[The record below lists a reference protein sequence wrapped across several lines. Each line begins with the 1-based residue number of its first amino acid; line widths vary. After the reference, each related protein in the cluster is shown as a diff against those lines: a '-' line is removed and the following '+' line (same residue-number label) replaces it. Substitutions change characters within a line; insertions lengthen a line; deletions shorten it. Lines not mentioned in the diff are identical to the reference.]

1 MKNLFAVLLASLM
14 LFSFAACS
22 SETDS
27 SSDTNQSNVETVTT
41 DEESGA
47 DSTEETTNETDSE
60 TDADETDETGTDA
73 SDETGSD
80 ETGSDASD
88 ETDSETGTDASD
100 ETGTDAT
107 DETGTDATDETGT
120 DATGTTD
127 ETASDS
133 AEETAGTAEQ
143 QTITGTI
150 LDATMSTV
158 TIQTED
164 GEELSFSIP
173 DDADETE
180 VDGMT
185 VGDTLEITYTGT
197 IDGTDTSGATVV
209 KLVQTS
215 AQ

>member
-41 DEESGA
+41 DEESGS
-47 DSTEETTNETDSE
+47 DSTEETT
-60 TDADETDETGTDA
+60 
-73 SDETGSD
+73 
-80 ETGSDASD
+80 D
-88 ETDSETGTDASD
+88 ETDSETGTDASDETSTDATD

-143 QTITGTI
+143 QTISGTI

-185 VGDTLEITYTGT
+185 VGDTLEITYTGA

>member
-41 DEESGA
+41 DEESGS
-47 DSTEETTNETDSE
+47 DSTEETTDETDSE
-60 TDADETDETGTDA
+60 TAADATDETGTDA
-73 SDETGSD
+73 TDETGSD

-88 ETDSETGTDASD
+88 ETGSD
-100 ETGTDAT
+100 ETGSDQT
-107 DETGTDATDETGT
+107 DETGSSETGSAT
-120 DATGTTD
+120 NTGVYTGTAD
-127 ETASDS
+127 P
-133 AEETAGTAEQ
+133 AEE

>member
-41 DEESGA
+41 DEESGS
-47 DSTEETTNETDSE
+47 DSTEETT
-60 TDADETDETGTDA
+60 
-73 SDETGSD
+73 
-80 ETGSDASD
+80 D

-100 ETGTDAT
+100 ETSTDAT

>member
-41 DEESGA
+41 DEESGS
-47 DSTEETTNETDSE
+47 DSTEETT
-60 TDADETDETGTDA
+60 
-73 SDETGSD
+73 
-80 ETGSDASD
+80 D
-88 ETDSETGTDASD
+88 ETDSETAA
-100 ETGTDAT
+100 DAT
-107 DETGTDATDETGT
+107 DETGTDATDETGSDET
-120 DATGTTD
+120 GSDATD
-127 ETASDS
+127 ETGSDATDETDS
-133 AEETAGTAEQ
+133 ATNTGVYTGTADPAEE

>member
-41 DEESGA
+41 DEESGS
-47 DSTEETTNETDSE
+47 DSTEET
-60 TDADETDETGTDA
+60 
-73 SDETGSD
+73 
-80 ETGSDASD
+80 
-88 ETDSETGTDASD
+88 
-100 ETGTDAT
+100 TDAT
-107 DETGTDATDETGT
+107 DETGTDATDETGS
-120 DATGTTD
+120 DETGSDQTD
-127 ETASDS
+127 ETGSSETGSATNTGVYTGTADP
-133 AEETAGTAEQ
+133 AEE

>member
-41 DEESGA
+41 DEESGS
-47 DSTEETTNETDSE
+47 DSTEETT
-60 TDADETDETGTDA
+60 
-73 SDETGSD
+73 
-80 ETGSDASD
+80 D
-88 ETDSETGTDASD
+88 ETDSE
-100 ETGTDAT
+100 TDAT

-120 DATGTTD
+120 NATGTTD

>member
-41 DEESGA
+41 DEESGS
-47 DSTEETTNETDSE
+47 DSTEETTDETDSE
-60 TDADETDETGTDA
+60 TSTDA
-73 SDETGSD
+73 SDETS
-80 ETGSDASD
+80 
-88 ETDSETGTDASD
+88 TDATD

-133 AEETAGTAEQ
+133 TEEAAGTAEE
-143 QTITGTI
+143 QTISGTI

>member
-41 DEESGA
+41 DEESGS
-47 DSTEETTNETDSE
+47 DSTEETT
-60 TDADETDETGTDA
+60 
-73 SDETGSD
+73 
-80 ETGSDASD
+80 D
-88 ETDSETGTDASD
+88 ETDS
-100 ETGTDAT
+100 
-107 DETGTDATDETGT
+107 ETGT

-127 ETASDS
+127 ETAFDS

-143 QTITGTI
+143 QTISGTI

>member
-22 SETDS
+22 SDTDN

-41 DEESGA
+41 DEESGS
-47 DSTEETTNETDSE
+47 DSTEETT
-60 TDADETDETGTDA
+60 
-73 SDETGSD
+73 
-80 ETGSDASD
+80 D

-107 DETGTDATDETGT
+107 DETGSVSMP
-120 DATGTTD
+120 TTFFGWVGFLL
-127 ETASDS
+127 
-133 AEETAGTAEQ
+133 EEYGSLFLRGAGMTMLIA
-143 QTITGTI
+143 ITGTI

>member
-41 DEESGA
+41 DEESGS
-47 DSTEETTNETDSE
+47 DSTEETTDETDSE
-60 TDADETDETGTDA
+60 TAADATD
-73 SDETGSD
+73 
-80 ETGSDASD
+80 
-88 ETDSETGTDASD
+88 ETGTDASD

-107 DETGTDATDETGT
+107 DETGTN
-120 DATGTTD
+120 ATGTTD

>member
-41 DEESGA
+41 DEESGS
-47 DSTEETTNETDSE
+47 DSTEETTDETDSE

-88 ETDSETGTDASD
+88 ETGSD
-100 ETGTDAT
+100 ETGSDQT
-107 DETGTDATDETGT
+107 DETGSSETDS
-120 DATGTTD
+120 TD

>member
-22 SETDS
+22 SGNTNS
-27 SSDTNQSNVETVTT
+27 ADTNQNKVETVTT
-41 DEESGA
+41 DEESGS
-47 DSTEETTNETDSE
+47 DSTEETTDETDSE
-60 TDADETDETGTDA
+60 TAADA
-73 SDETGSD
+73 TGSDAAD
-80 ETGSDASD
+80 ETGSDA
-88 ETDSETGTDASD
+88 TD
-100 ETGTDAT
+100 ETGSDAT
-107 DETGTDATDETGT
+107 DETGSDATDETDSATNTGVY
-120 DATGTTD
+120 TGTAD
-127 ETASDS
+127 P
-133 AEETAGTAEQ
+133 AEE

-150 LDATMSTV
+150 VDATMSTV

>member
-41 DEESGA
+41 DEESGS
-47 DSTEETTNETDSE
+47 DSTEETT
-60 TDADETDETGTDA
+60 
-73 SDETGSD
+73 
-80 ETGSDASD
+80 D
-88 ETDSETGTDASD
+88 ETDSETGTDASDETSTDATD

-143 QTITGTI
+143 QTISGTI

-180 VDGMT
+180 VDDMT

>member
-27 SSDTNQSNVETVTT
+27 SSDTNQNNVETVTT
-41 DEESGA
+41 DE
-47 DSTEETTNETDSE
+47 TDSE
-60 TDADETDETGTDA
+60 
-73 SDETGSD
+73 
-80 ETGSDASD
+80 
-88 ETDSETGTDASD
+88 
-100 ETGTDAT
+100 TDAT
-107 DETGTDATDETGT
+107 DETGSDQTDETGSSET
-120 DATGTTD
+120 GSATNTGVYTGTAD
-127 ETASDS
+127 P
-133 AEETAGTAEQ
+133 AEE

-173 DDADETE
+173 ADADETE

>member
-41 DEESGA
+41 DEESSS
-47 DSTEETTNETDSE
+47 DSTEETTVETDS
-60 TDADETDETGTDA
+60 ETGTDA

-80 ETGSDASD
+80 ETGSDQ
-88 ETDSETGTDASD
+88 
-100 ETGTDAT
+100 T
-107 DETGTDATDETGT
+107 DETGSSETGSAT
-120 DATGTTD
+120 NTGVYTGTAD
-127 ETASDS
+127 P
-133 AEETAGTAEQ
+133 AEE

>member
-27 SSDTNQSNVETVTT
+27 SSDTNQNNVETVTT
-41 DEESGA
+41 DEESGS
-47 DSTEETTNETDSE
+47 DSTEETT
-60 TDADETDETGTDA
+60 
-73 SDETGSD
+73 
-80 ETGSDASD
+80 D

-120 DATGTTD
+120 DATVTTD

-133 AEETAGTAEQ
+133 TEETAGTAEQ

>member
-41 DEESGA
+41 DEESGS
-47 DSTEETTNETDSE
+47 DSTEETT
-60 TDADETDETGTDA
+60 
-73 SDETGSD
+73 
-80 ETGSDASD
+80 D

-120 DATGTTD
+120 DATVTTD

-133 AEETAGTAEQ
+133 TEETAGTAEQ

>member
-27 SSDTNQSNVETVTT
+27 SSDTNQNNVETVTT

-47 DSTEETTNETDSE
+47 DSTEETTDETDSE
-60 TDADETDETGTDA
+60 TDADADA
-73 SDETGSD
+73 T
-80 ETGSDASD
+80 
-88 ETDSETGTDASD
+88 D

>member
-41 DEESGA
+41 DEESGS
-47 DSTEETTNETDSE
+47 DSTEETTDETDSE
-60 TDADETDETGTDA
+60 TAADATDETGTDA

-80 ETGSDASD
+80 ETGSDQ
-88 ETDSETGTDASD
+88 
-100 ETGTDAT
+100 T
-107 DETGTDATDETGT
+107 DETGSSETGSAT
-120 DATGTTD
+120 NTGVYTGTAD
-127 ETASDS
+127 P
-133 AEETAGTAEQ
+133 AEE

-150 LDATMSTV
+150 VDATMSTV

-173 DDADETE
+173 DDADESE

-185 VGDTLEITYTGT
+185 IGDQLQITYTGA

>member
-22 SETDS
+22 SGNTNS
-27 SSDTNQSNVETVTT
+27 ADTNQNKVETVTT
-41 DEESGA
+41 DEESGS
-47 DSTEETTNETDSE
+47 DSTEETTDETDS
-60 TDADETDETGTDA
+60 ETGTDA

-88 ETDSETGTDASD
+88 ETGSD
-100 ETGTDAT
+100 ETGSDQT
-107 DETGTDATDETGT
+107 DETGSSETGSAT
-120 DATGTTD
+120 NTGVYTGTAD
-127 ETASDS
+127 P
-133 AEETAGTAEQ
+133 AEE
-143 QTITGTI
+143 QTI
-150 LDATMSTV
+150 TV

-185 VGDTLEITYTGT
+185 VGNTLEITYTGT

>member
-41 DEESGA
+41 DEESGS
-47 DSTEETTNETDSE
+47 DSTEETT
-60 TDADETDETGTDA
+60 
-73 SDETGSD
+73 
-80 ETGSDASD
+80 D
-88 ETDSETGTDASD
+88 ETDSETAA
-100 ETGTDAT
+100 DAT

-120 DATGTTD
+120 DATVTTD

-133 AEETAGTAEQ
+133 TEETAGTAEQ

>member
-47 DSTEETTNETDSE
+47 DSTEETTDETDSE
-60 TDADETDETGTDA
+60 TDA
-73 SDETGSD
+73 
-80 ETGSDASD
+80 
-88 ETDSETGTDASD
+88 
-100 ETGTDAT
+100 DAT

>member
-41 DEESGA
+41 DEESGS
-47 DSTEETTNETDSE
+47 DSTEETTDETDSE
-60 TDADETDETGTDA
+60 TAADATDETGTDA

-80 ETGSDASD
+80 ETGSDQ
-88 ETDSETGTDASD
+88 
-100 ETGTDAT
+100 T
-107 DETGTDATDETGT
+107 DETGSSETGSAT
-120 DATGTTD
+120 NTGVYTGTADPT
-127 ETASDS
+127 
-133 AEETAGTAEQ
+133 EE

>member
-41 DEESGA
+41 DEESGS
-47 DSTEETTNETDSE
+47 DSTEETTDETDSE
-60 TDADETDETGTDA
+60 TSTDA
-73 SDETGSD
+73 SDETS
-80 ETGSDASD
+80 
-88 ETDSETGTDASD
+88 
-100 ETGTDAT
+100 TDAT
-107 DETGTDATDETGT
+107 DETGSDATDETGS
-120 DATGTTD
+120 DATD
-127 ETASDS
+127 ETDS
-133 AEETAGTAEQ
+133 ATNTGVYTGTADPAEE

-150 LDATMSTV
+150 VDATMSTV

-185 VGDTLEITYTGT
+185 VGDTLEITYTGA

>member
-22 SETDS
+22 SDTDN

-41 DEESGA
+41 DEESGS
-47 DSTEETTNETDSE
+47 DSTEETT
-60 TDADETDETGTDA
+60 
-73 SDETGSD
+73 
-80 ETGSDASD
+80 D
-88 ETDSETGTDASD
+88 ETDSETGTDASDETGTDATD

-143 QTITGTI
+143 QTISGTI

-197 IDGTDTSGATVV
+197 IDGTDTSDATVV

>member
-41 DEESGA
+41 DEESGD
-47 DSTEETTNETDSE
+47 DSTEETTDETDSE
-60 TDADETDETGTDA
+60 TDADAT
-73 SDETGSD
+73 
-80 ETGSDASD
+80 
-88 ETDSETGTDASD
+88 D

>member
-41 DEESGA
+41 DEESGS
-47 DSTEETTNETDSE
+47 DSTEET
-60 TDADETDETGTDA
+60 
-73 SDETGSD
+73 
-80 ETGSDASD
+80 
-88 ETDSETGTDASD
+88 
-100 ETGTDAT
+100 TDAT
-107 DETGTDATDETGT
+107 DETGTDAADETGSDATDETGT

-185 VGDTLEITYTGT
+185 VGDTLEITYTGA

>member
-41 DEESGA
+41 DEESGS
-47 DSTEETTNETDSE
+47 DSTEETT
-60 TDADETDETGTDA
+60 
-73 SDETGSD
+73 
-80 ETGSDASD
+80 D

-120 DATGTTD
+120 DATVTTD

-133 AEETAGTAEQ
+133 TEETAGTAEQ

-185 VGDTLEITYTGT
+185 VGNTLEITYTGT

>member
-41 DEESGA
+41 DEESGS
-47 DSTEETTNETDSE
+47 DSTEETT
-60 TDADETDETGTDA
+60 
-73 SDETGSD
+73 
-80 ETGSDASD
+80 D

-100 ETGTDAT
+100 ETGTDAA
-107 DETGTDATDETGT
+107 DETGSDAADETGSDATDETGS
-120 DATGTTD
+120 DATD
-127 ETASDS
+127 ETDS
-133 AEETAGTAEQ
+133 ATNTGVYTGTADPAEE

-173 DDADETE
+173 DDADESE

-185 VGDTLEITYTGT
+185 IGDQLQITYTGA

>member
-47 DSTEETTNETDSE
+47 DSTEETT
-60 TDADETDETGTDA
+60 
-73 SDETGSD
+73 
-80 ETGSDASD
+80 D
-88 ETDSETGTDASD
+88 ETDSETAADVTD

-173 DDADETE
+173 DDADEAE